1 MKRLF
6 ILLALSNVMI
16 MMFAQTCPDSNH
28 PHAIDLG
35 FGVKFACCNVGA
47 SSPEQAG
54 KYYAWGETKEKS
66 IYGMVYYKYGG
77 NNQYKRYKDIGGDIA
92 GSQYDVA
99 HVKWL
104 GSWRMPTKEQLEL
117 LRDSCKIEL
126 IKYKRVKGCRFT
138 GPNGN
143 SIFLPGAGTRWYE
156 NTPRNDYSGSYWSST
171 SSTERSNGTGDSFFL
186 CFGNGFGK
194 TYVEVNHADRGSGFT
209 IRPVTE

>member
-1 MKRLF
+1 MKRFL
-6 ILLALSNVMI
+6 ILLALNNVI
-16 MMFAQTCPDSNH
+16 SIIFAQTCPDSNH

-47 SSPEQAG
+47 SSPEEDG
-54 KYYAWGETKEKS
+54 EYYAWGETKEKS
-66 IYGMVYYKYGG
+66 IYSMIDYRYGG
-77 NNQYKRYKDIGGDIA
+77 NDQYKRYQDIGDDIA

-99 HVKWL
+99 HVKWQ

-143 SIFLPGAGTRWYE
+143 SIFLPGSGSYWYNE
-156 NTPRNDYSGSYWSST
+156 TPRNDYSGSYWSST

-186 CFGNGFGK
+186 CFGYGFDK
-194 TYVEVNHADRGSGFT
+194 TYVRVNHADRAAGST